1 MSEPHYGVQVS
12 SGWYGE
18 MNCDA
23 QPDGHCQRQE
33 SWMGKSGWK
42 NRLTAAMVV
51 AILVGGSVFAWRQ
64 LKPAGLPDG
73 FAVGNGRIEA
83 TEIDI
88 ATKTAGR
95 IKEILVN
102 DGDVVEAGQVVA
114 RMDTQTLE
122 AELRQAQ
129 AQVRQA
135 QQAKATATAIVT
147 QRESAKATAAAV
159 VAQRESELVLAEKE
173 LTRSQQL
180 AFKGAGSQQQ
190 LDTDYTRYKS
200 TTAALTAAQSQLLE
214 AQSAIAAAKS
224 QAAEAQSAMEVA
236 KSQIVEAQ
244 SNIEAALATTERLKA
259 EIEDSVLKAPRSG
272 RVQYRMAQPGE
283 VLPAGGKLL
292 TILDL
297 SDVYMTFFLPETLA
311 GRVAIGAEARVVL
324 DAAPQYVFPAK
335 VSFVASVAQ
344 FTPKTVETITERQ
357 KLVFR
362 VKAQGDPEM
371 LKRYGARVKTGLPG
385 VATVRLDPTAA
396 WPAHLQVRLAP

>member
-1 MSEPHYGVQVS
+1 MHR
-12 SGWYGE
+12 
-18 MNCDA
+18 DA
-23 QPDGHCQRQE
+23 QLDGHCQRQE
-33 SWMGKSGWK
+33 SWMGKRGWK
-42 NRLTAAMVV
+42 KQLTAAMFV
-51 AILVGGSVFAWRQ
+51 AILAGGSVFVWRQ
-64 LKPAGLPDG
+64 LKPAGLPGG

-88 ATKTAGR
+88 ATKAAGR

-102 DGDVVEAGQVVA
+102 DGDVVEAGQIVA

-129 AQVRQA
+129 AQLRQA
-135 QQAKATATAIVT
+135 QQAKATAAAI
-147 QRESAKATAAAV
+147 
-159 VAQRESELVLAEKE
+159 VAQRESELTLAEKE

-200 TTAALTAAQSQLLE
+200 TTAALSAAQSQLLE
-214 AQSAIAAAKS
+214 AQSAIVAAKF
-224 QAAEAQSAMEVA
+224 QASEAQSAMEVA
-236 KSQIVEAQ
+236 KSQVVEAQ
-244 SNIEAALATTERLKA
+244 SAIEAALATTERLKA
-259 EIEDSVLKAPRSG
+259 EIEDSVLKVPRSG

-283 VLPAGGKLL
+283 VLPAGGKIF
-292 TILDL
+292 TMIDL
-297 SDVYMTFFLPETLA
+297 RDVYMTFFLPETLA
-311 GRVAIGAEARVVL
+311 GRVAIGAETRVVL
-324 DAAPQYVFPAK
+324 DAAPQYVFPAQ

-344 FTPKTVETITERQ
+344 FTPKTVETTTERQ

-362 VKAQGDPEM
+362 VKAQGDPEV